1 MDTMATAPAKGDGMK
16 FQKKIIL
23 VYTIFSVLITGIF
36 GTAYYTLNVRQYK
49 EREYGNI
56 RTVSN
61 VKLQQMEDTM
71 ESMQSAITY
80 VLSDIEVLDALKKLA
95 TLETDSYADMYFSD
109 STAAVR
115 AKINSYYFM
124 EEFYRMVF
132 FNKNGRTIANNNYTN
147 TALNSGASYQTYP
160 WVGKVSG
167 KGGKNV
173 FLGLHEDDWGSRSRP
188 QVISVVKEIQG
199 MDMGYFEVQKD
210 KSSLDAMMANTDDR
224 VTYMF
229 LTKEGEFLYSDASQV
244 DAEYY
249 WNLMRDSGKDIEEI
263 ETDTNE
269 KALCLMQQSDREDIV
284 LLTVARMDISQSAVM
299 EVLPVSLLLLF
310 GALALSLGYIYLTS
324 RQLTRPIQQ
333 LQRFMETTRLDNIE
347 AEIPE
352 KISND
357 EIESLY
363 VSYKDV
369 LSRLNASM
377 LKEKRMSL
385 LSLQAQFDLLQ
396 AQVNPHFIYNV
407 LNVISNRGMVSDD
420 EVICDICSE
429 LAGMLRY
436 STNTKDKYATVR
448 QEIEYLELYLGLLK
462 YRYDYKLSYEIRIDD
477 RLYNQPLP
485 KIVLQQLAENAVNHG
500 YGASSDVIRV
510 EVTGELTCD
519 GWFLKVHDDGNGIE
533 KQKLDE
539 INHNISSIRDKL
551 TNDRSGVELEIGG
564 MGLVNTYARLYLLYN
579 DDLIFEIRPGR
590 EKGMDVV
597 IGYRE
602 KKKQCTN
609 QVIEQRDEKDV

>member
-1 MDTMATAPAKGDGMK
+1 MK

-36 GTAYYTLNVRQYK
+36 GAAYYTLNVRQYK

-61 VKLQQMEDTM
+61 VKLQQMEDTL
-71 ESMQSAITY
+71 ESMESAITY

-95 TLETDSYADMYFSD
+95 TLKTDSYADMYFSD
-109 STAAVR
+109 STATVR
-115 AKINSYYFM
+115 AKINSYYLM

-147 TALNSGASYQTYP
+147 TALNTDASYQTYP
-160 WVGKVSG
+160 WVERVSG
-167 KGGKNV
+167 KGGRNV
-173 FLGLHEDDWGSRSRP
+173 LIGLHEDDWGSRSKP

-199 MDMGYFEVQKD
+199 MEMGYLEVQKD
-210 KSSLDAMMANTDDR
+210 KASLDKMIANTDENI
-224 VTYMF
+224 TYIFM
-229 LTKEGEFLYSDASQV
+229 TKEGEFLYSDARQV
-244 DAEYY
+244 KAEYY
-249 WNLMRDSGKDIEEI
+249 WNLMQGRDKDIEEI
-263 ETDTNE
+263 ETADGE
-269 KALCLMQQSDREDIV
+269 KALCLMQESDTDDIV
-284 LLTVARMDISQSAVM
+284 LMTVARMDISQSAAM

-310 GALALSLGYIYLTS
+310 VALALSLGYIYLTS

-333 LQRFMETTRLDNIE
+333 LQHFMETTRLDNME

-369 LSRLNASM
+369 LNRLNTSM

-436 STNTKDKYATVR
+436 STNTKDKYASVK

-462 YRYDYKLSYEIRIDD
+462 HRYDYKLSYEIRIDEA
-477 RLYNQPLP
+477 LYNKPLP
-485 KIVLQQLAENAVNHG
+485 KIVLQQIVENAVNHG
-500 YGASSDVIRV
+500 YGSSSDIIRV
-510 EVTGELTCD
+510 EVAGALTED
-519 GWFLKVHDDGNGIE
+519 GWFLKVHDDGNGITKE
-533 KQKLDE
+533 KLDE
-539 INHNISSIRDKL
+539 INNNISSIRNKL

-564 MGLVNTYARLYLLYN
+564 MGLLILMHACIFCTTMISYL
-579 DDLIFEIRPGR
+579 RSA
-590 EKGMDVV
+590 
-597 IGYRE
+597 RE
-602 KKKQCTN
+602 KK
-609 QVIEQRDEKDV
+609 RGRM

>member
-1 MDTMATAPAKGDGMK
+1 MK

-36 GTAYYTLNVRQYK
+36 GAAYYTLNVRQYK

-61 VKLQQMEDTM
+61 VKLQQMEDTL
-71 ESMQSAITY
+71 ESMESAITY

-95 TLETDSYADMYFSD
+95 TLKTDSYADMYFSD
-109 STAAVR
+109 STATVR
-115 AKINSYYFM
+115 AKINSYYLM

-147 TALNSGASYQTYP
+147 TALNTDASYQTYP
-160 WVGKVSG
+160 WVERVSG
-167 KGGKNV
+167 KGGRNV
-173 FLGLHEDDWGSRSRP
+173 LIGLHEDDWGSRSKP

-199 MDMGYFEVQKD
+199 MEMGYLEVQKD
-210 KSSLDAMMANTDDR
+210 KASLDKMIANTDENI
-224 VTYMF
+224 TYIFM
-229 LTKEGEFLYSDASQV
+229 TKEGEFLYSDARQV
-244 DAEYY
+244 KAEYY
-249 WNLMRDSGKDIEEI
+249 WNLMQGRDKDIEEI
-263 ETDTNE
+263 ETADGE
-269 KALCLMQQSDREDIV
+269 KALCLMQESDTDDIV
-284 LLTVARMDISQSAVM
+284 LMTVARMDISQSAAM

-310 GALALSLGYIYLTS
+310 VALALSLGYIYLTS

-333 LQRFMETTRLDNIE
+333 LQHFMETTRLDNME

-369 LSRLNASM
+369 LNRLNTSM

-436 STNTKDKYATVR
+436 STNTKDKYASVK

-462 YRYDYKLSYEIRIDD
+462 HRYDYKLSYEIQIDEA
-477 RLYNQPLP
+477 LYNKPLP
-485 KIVLQQLAENAVNHG
+485 KIVLQQIVENAVNHG
-500 YGASSDVIRV
+500 YGSSSDIIRV
-510 EVTGELTCD
+510 EVAGALTED
-519 GWFLKVHDDGNGIE
+519 GWFLKVHDDGNGITKE
-533 KQKLDE
+533 KLDE
-539 INHNISSIRDKL
+539 INNNISSIRNKL

-579 DDLIFEIRPGR
+579 DDLIFEIRPGKEKGTDVIIGCR
-590 EKGMDVV
+590 EKRRQSAEDLS
-597 IGYRE
+597 
-602 KKKQCTN
+602 
-609 QVIEQRDEKDV
+609 IEQRNDKNV

>member
-1 MDTMATAPAKGDGMK
+1 MK

-36 GTAYYTLNVRQYK
+36 GAAYYTLNVRQYK

-61 VKLQQMEDTM
+61 VKLQQMEDTL
-71 ESMQSAITY
+71 ESMESAITY

-95 TLETDSYADMYFSD
+95 TLKTDSYADMYFSD
-109 STAAVR
+109 STATVR
-115 AKINSYYFM
+115 AKINSYYLM

-147 TALNSGASYQTYP
+147 TALNTDASYQTYP
-160 WVGKVSG
+160 WVERVSG
-167 KGGKNV
+167 KGGRNV
-173 FLGLHEDDWGSRSRP
+173 LIGLHEDDWGSRSKP

-199 MDMGYFEVQKD
+199 MEMGYLEVQKD
-210 KSSLDAMMANTDDR
+210 KASLDKMIANTDENI
-224 VTYMF
+224 TYIFM
-229 LTKEGEFLYSDASQV
+229 TKEGEFLYSDARQV
-244 DAEYY
+244 KAEYY
-249 WNLMRDSGKDIEEI
+249 WNLMQGRDKDIEEI
-263 ETDTNE
+263 ETADGE
-269 KALCLMQQSDREDIV
+269 KALCLMQESDTDDIV
-284 LLTVARMDISQSAVM
+284 LMTVARMDISQSAAM

-310 GALALSLGYIYLTS
+310 VALALSLGYIYLTS

-333 LQRFMETTRLDNIE
+333 LQHFMETTRLDNME

-369 LSRLNASM
+369 LNRLNTSM

-436 STNTKDKYATVR
+436 STNTKDKYASVK

-462 YRYDYKLSYEIRIDD
+462 HRYDYKLSYEIRIDEA
-477 RLYNQPLP
+477 LYNKPLP
-485 KIVLQQLAENAVNHG
+485 KIVLQQIVENAVNHG
-500 YGASSDVIRV
+500 YGSSSDIIRV
-510 EVTGELTCD
+510 EVAGALTED
-519 GWFLKVHDDGNGIE
+519 GWFLKVHDDGNGIT
-533 KQKLDE
+533 KKKLDE
-539 INHNISSIRDKL
+539 INNNISSIRNKL
-551 TNDRSGVELEIGG
+551 TNDRSSVELEIGG

-579 DDLIFEIRPGR
+579 DDLTFEIRPGKEKGTDVIIGCR
-590 EKGMDVV
+590 EKRRQSAEDLS
-597 IGYRE
+597 
-602 KKKQCTN
+602 
-609 QVIEQRDEKDV
+609 IEQRNDKNV

>member
-1 MDTMATAPAKGDGMK
+1 MK

-36 GTAYYTLNVRQYK
+36 GAAYYTLNVRQYK

-61 VKLQQMEDTM
+61 VKLQQMEDTL
-71 ESMQSAITY
+71 ESMESAITY

-95 TLETDSYADMYFSD
+95 TLKTDSYADMYFSD
-109 STAAVR
+109 STATVR
-115 AKINSYYFM
+115 AKINSYYLM

-147 TALNSGASYQTYP
+147 TALNTDASYLTYP
-160 WVGKVSG
+160 WVERVSG
-167 KGGKNV
+167 KGGRNV
-173 FLGLHEDDWGSRSRP
+173 LIGLHEDDWGSRSKP

-199 MDMGYFEVQKD
+199 MEMGYLEVQKN
-210 KSSLDAMMANTDDR
+210 KASLDKMIANTDENI
-224 VTYMF
+224 TYIFM
-229 LTKEGEFLYSDASQV
+229 TKEGEFLYSDARQV
-244 DAEYY
+244 KAEYY
-249 WNLMRDSGKDIEEI
+249 WNLMQGRDKDIEEI
-263 ETDTNE
+263 ETADGE
-269 KALCLMQQSDREDIV
+269 KALCLMQESDTDDIV
-284 LLTVARMDISQSAVM
+284 LMTVARMDISQSAAM

-310 GALALSLGYIYLTS
+310 VALALSLGYIYLTS

-333 LQRFMETTRLDNIE
+333 LQHFMETTRLDNME

-369 LSRLNASM
+369 LNRLNTSM

-436 STNTKDKYATVR
+436 STNTKDKYASVK

-462 YRYDYKLSYEIRIDD
+462 HRYDYKLSYEIRIDEA
-477 RLYNQPLP
+477 LYNKPLP
-485 KIVLQQLAENAVNHG
+485 KIVLQQIVENAVNHG
-500 YGASSDVIRV
+500 YGSSSDIIRV
-510 EVTGELTCD
+510 AVAGALTED
-519 GWFLKVHDDGNGIE
+519 GWFLKVHDDGNGITKE
-533 KQKLDE
+533 KLDE
-539 INHNISSIRDKL
+539 INNNISSIRNKL
-551 TNDRSGVELEIGG
+551 TNDRSSVELEIGG

-579 DDLIFEIRPGR
+579 DDLIFEIRPGKEKGTDVIIGCR
-590 EKGMDVV
+590 EKRRQSAEDLS
-597 IGYRE
+597 
-602 KKKQCTN
+602 
-609 QVIEQRDEKDV
+609 IEQRNDKNV

>member
-1 MDTMATAPAKGDGMK
+1 MK

-36 GTAYYTLNVRQYK
+36 GAAYYTLNVRQYK

-61 VKLQQMEDTM
+61 VKLQQMEDTL
-71 ESMQSAITY
+71 ESMESAITY

-95 TLETDSYADMYFSD
+95 TLKTDSYADMYFSD
-109 STAAVR
+109 STATVR
-115 AKINSYYFM
+115 AKINSYYLM

-147 TALNSGASYQTYP
+147 TALNTDASYQTYP
-160 WVGKVSG
+160 WVERVSG
-167 KGGKNV
+167 KGGRNV
-173 FLGLHEDDWGSRSRP
+173 LIGLHEDDWGSRSKP

-199 MDMGYFEVQKD
+199 MEMGYLEVQKD
-210 KSSLDAMMANTDDR
+210 KASLDKMIANTDENI
-224 VTYMF
+224 TYIFM
-229 LTKEGEFLYSDASQV
+229 TKEGEFLYSDARQV
-244 DAEYY
+244 KAEYY
-249 WNLMRDSGKDIEEI
+249 WNLMQGRDKDIEEI
-263 ETDTNE
+263 ETADGE
-269 KALCLMQQSDREDIV
+269 KALCLMQESDTDDIV
-284 LLTVARMDISQSAVM
+284 LMTVARMDISQSAAM

-310 GALALSLGYIYLTS
+310 VALALSLGYIYLTS

-333 LQRFMETTRLDNIE
+333 LQHFMETTRLDNME

-369 LSRLNASM
+369 LNRLNTSM

-436 STNTKDKYATVR
+436 STNTKDKYASVK

-462 YRYDYKLSYEIRIDD
+462 HRYDYKLSYEIRIDEA
-477 RLYNQPLP
+477 LYNRPLP
-485 KIVLQQLAENAVNHG
+485 KIVLQQIVENAVNHG
-500 YGASSDVIRV
+500 YGSSSDIIRV
-510 EVTGELTCD
+510 EVAGALTED
-519 GWFLKVHDDGNGIE
+519 GWFLKVHDDGNGITKE
-533 KQKLDE
+533 KLDE
-539 INHNISSIRDKL
+539 INNNISSIRNKL

-579 DDLIFEIRPGR
+579 DDLIFEIRPGKEKGTDVIIGCR
-590 EKGMDVV
+590 EKRRQSAEDLS
-597 IGYRE
+597 
-602 KKKQCTN
+602 
-609 QVIEQRDEKDV
+609 IEQRNDKNV

>member
-1 MDTMATAPAKGDGMK
+1 MK

-36 GTAYYTLNVRQYK
+36 GAAYYTLNVRQYK

-61 VKLQQMEDTM
+61 VKLQQMEDTL
-71 ESMQSAITY
+71 ESMESAITY

-95 TLETDSYADMYFSD
+95 TLKTDSYADMYFSD
-109 STAAVR
+109 STATVR
-115 AKINSYYFM
+115 AKINSYYLM

-147 TALNSGASYQTYP
+147 TALNTDASYQTYP
-160 WVGKVSG
+160 WVERVSG
-167 KGGKNV
+167 KGGRNV
-173 FLGLHEDDWGSRSRP
+173 LIGLHEDDWGSRSKP

-199 MDMGYFEVQKD
+199 MEMGYLEVQKD
-210 KSSLDAMMANTDDR
+210 KASLDKMIANTDENM
-224 VTYMF
+224 TYIFM
-229 LTKEGEFLYSDASQV
+229 TKEGGFLYSDARQV
-244 DAEYY
+244 KAEYY
-249 WNLMRDSGKDIEEI
+249 WNLMQGRDKDIEEI
-263 ETDTNE
+263 ETADGE
-269 KALCLMQQSDREDIV
+269 KALCLMQESDTDDVV

-333 LQRFMETTRLDNIE
+333 LQHFMETTRLDNME

-369 LSRLNASM
+369 LNRLNTSM

-436 STNTKDKYATVR
+436 STNTKDKYASVK

-462 YRYDYKLSYEIRIDD
+462 HRYDYKLSYEIRIDEA
-477 RLYNQPLP
+477 LYNKPLP
-485 KIVLQQLAENAVNHG
+485 KIVLQQIVENAVNHG
-500 YGASSDVIRV
+500 YGASSDIIRV
-510 EVTGELTCD
+510 EVAGALTED
-519 GWFLKVHDDGNGIE
+519 GWFLKVHDDGNGITKE
-533 KQKLDE
+533 KLDE
-539 INHNISSIRDKL
+539 INNNISSIRNKL

-579 DDLIFEIRPGR
+579 DDLIFEIRPGK
-590 EKGMDVV
+590 EKGTDVI
-597 IGYRE
+597 IGCME
-602 KKKQCTN
+602 KRRQSAEDLS
-609 QVIEQRDEKDV
+609 IEQRNDKNV

>member
-1 MDTMATAPAKGDGMK
+1 MK

-61 VKLQQMEDTM
+61 VKLQQMEDTL

-224 VTYMF
+224 VTYIF

-244 DAEYY
+244 DAGYY
-249 WNLMRDSGKDIEEI
+249 WNLMKDSGKDIEEI
-263 ETDTNE
+263 ETDTDE

-510 EVTGELTCD
+510 EVSGELTYD

-539 INHNISSIRDKL
+539 INYNISSIRDKL

-590 EKGMDVV
+590 EKGTDVV

-602 KKKQCTN
+602 KKRQCTN
-609 QVIEQRDEKDV
+609 QVIEQRDEKNV

>member
-1 MDTMATAPAKGDGMK
+1 MK

-36 GTAYYTLNVRQYK
+36 GAAYYTLNVRQYK

-61 VKLQQMEDTM
+61 VKLQQMEDTL
-71 ESMQSAITY
+71 ESMESAITY

-95 TLETDSYADMYFSD
+95 TLKTDSYADMYFSD
-109 STAAVR
+109 STATVR
-115 AKINSYYFM
+115 AKINSYYLM

-132 FNKNGRTIANNNYTN
+132 FNKNRRTIANNNYTN
-147 TALNSGASYQTYP
+147 TALNTDASYQTYP
-160 WVGKVSG
+160 WVERVSG
-167 KGGKNV
+167 KGGRNV
-173 FLGLHEDDWGSRSRP
+173 LIGLHEDDWGSRSKP

-199 MDMGYFEVQKD
+199 MEMGYLEVQKD
-210 KSSLDAMMANTDDR
+210 KASLDKMIANTDENI
-224 VTYMF
+224 TYIFM
-229 LTKEGEFLYSDASQV
+229 TKEGEFLYSDARQV
-244 DAEYY
+244 KAEYY
-249 WNLMRDSGKDIEEI
+249 WNLMQGRDKDIEEI
-263 ETDTNE
+263 ETADGE
-269 KALCLMQQSDREDIV
+269 KALCLMQESDTDDIV
-284 LLTVARMDISQSAVM
+284 LMTVARMDISQSAAM

-310 GALALSLGYIYLTS
+310 VALALSLGYIYLTS

-333 LQRFMETTRLDNIE
+333 LQHFMETTRLDNME

-369 LSRLNASM
+369 LNRLNTSM

-436 STNTKDKYATVR
+436 STNTKDKYASVK

-462 YRYDYKLSYEIRIDD
+462 HRYDYKLSYEIRIDEA
-477 RLYNQPLP
+477 LYNKPLP
-485 KIVLQQLAENAVNHG
+485 KIVLQQIVENAVNHG
-500 YGASSDVIRV
+500 YGSSSDIIRV
-510 EVTGELTCD
+510 EVSGALTED
-519 GWFLKVHDDGNGIE
+519 GWFLKVHDDGNGITKE
-533 KQKLDE
+533 KLDE
-539 INHNISSIRDKL
+539 INNNISSIRNKL

-579 DDLIFEIRPGR
+579 DDLIFEIRPGKEKGTDVIIGCR
-590 EKGMDVV
+590 EKRRQSAEDLS
-597 IGYRE
+597 
-602 KKKQCTN
+602 
-609 QVIEQRDEKDV
+609 IEQRNDKNV

>member
-1 MDTMATAPAKGDGMK
+1 MK

-61 VKLQQMEDTM
+61 VKLQQMEDTL

-199 MDMGYFEVQKD
+199 MDMGYFEVQND

-224 VTYMF
+224 VTYML
-229 LTKEGEFLYSDASQV
+229 LTKEGEFLYSDARQV

-609 QVIEQRDEKDV
+609 QVIEQRDEKNV

>member
-1 MDTMATAPAKGDGMK
+1 MK

-36 GTAYYTLNVRQYK
+36 GAAYYTLNVRQYK

-61 VKLQQMEDTM
+61 VKLQQMEDTL
-71 ESMQSAITY
+71 ESMESAITY

-95 TLETDSYADMYFSD
+95 TLKTDSYADMYFSD
-109 STAAVR
+109 STATVR
-115 AKINSYYFM
+115 AKINSYYLM

-147 TALNSGASYQTYP
+147 TALNTDASYQTYP
-160 WVGKVSG
+160 WVERVSG
-167 KGGKNV
+167 KGGRNV
-173 FLGLHEDDWGSRSRP
+173 LIGLHEDDWGSRSKP

-199 MDMGYFEVQKD
+199 MEMGYLEVQKD
-210 KSSLDAMMANTDDR
+210 KASLDKMIANTDENI
-224 VTYMF
+224 TYIFM
-229 LTKEGEFLYSDASQV
+229 TKEGEFLYSDARQV
-244 DAEYY
+244 KAEYY
-249 WNLMRDSGKDIEEI
+249 WNLMQGRDKDIEEI
-263 ETDTNE
+263 ETADGE
-269 KALCLMQQSDREDIV
+269 KALCLMQESAADDIV
-284 LLTVARMDISQSAVM
+284 LMTVARMDISQSAAM

-333 LQRFMETTRLDNIE
+333 LQHFMETTRLDNME

-369 LSRLNASM
+369 LNRLNTSM

-436 STNTKDKYATVR
+436 STNTKDKYASVK

-462 YRYDYKLSYEIRIDD
+462 HRYDYKLSYEIQIDEA
-477 RLYNQPLP
+477 LYNKPLP
-485 KIVLQQLAENAVNHG
+485 KIVLQQIVENAVNHG
-500 YGASSDVIRV
+500 YGSSSDIIRV
-510 EVTGELTCD
+510 EVAGALTED
-519 GWFLKVHDDGNGIE
+519 GWFLKVHDDGNGITKE
-533 KQKLDE
+533 KLDE
-539 INHNISSIRDKL
+539 INNNISSIRNKL
-551 TNDRSGVELEIGG
+551 TNDRSSVELEIGG

-579 DDLIFEIRPGR
+579 DDLIFEIRPGKEKGTDVIIGCR
-590 EKGMDVV
+590 EKRRQSAEDLS
-597 IGYRE
+597 
-602 KKKQCTN
+602 
-609 QVIEQRDEKDV
+609 IEQRNDKNV

>member
-1 MDTMATAPAKGDGMK
+1 MK

-36 GTAYYTLNVRQYK
+36 GAAYYTLNVRQYK

-61 VKLQQMEDTM
+61 VKLQQMEDTL
-71 ESMQSAITY
+71 ESMESAITY

-95 TLETDSYADMYFSD
+95 TLKTDSYADMYFSD
-109 STAAVR
+109 STATVR
-115 AKINSYYFM
+115 AKINSYYLM

-147 TALNSGASYQTYP
+147 TALNTDASYQTYP
-160 WVGKVSG
+160 WVERVSG
-167 KGGKNV
+167 KGGRNV
-173 FLGLHEDDWGSRSRP
+173 LIGLHEDDWGSRSKP

-199 MDMGYFEVQKD
+199 MEMGYLEVQKD
-210 KSSLDAMMANTDDR
+210 KASLDKMIANTDENI
-224 VTYMF
+224 TYIFM
-229 LTKEGEFLYSDASQV
+229 TKEGEFLYSDARQV
-244 DAEYY
+244 KAEYY
-249 WNLMRDSGKDIEEI
+249 WNLMQGRDKDIEEI
-263 ETDTNE
+263 ETADGE
-269 KALCLMQQSDREDIV
+269 KALCLMQESDTDDIV
-284 LLTVARMDISQSAVM
+284 LMTVARMDISQSAAM

-310 GALALSLGYIYLTS
+310 VALALSLGYIYLTS

-333 LQRFMETTRLDNIE
+333 LQHFMETTRLDNME

-369 LSRLNASM
+369 LNRLNTSM

-436 STNTKDKYATVR
+436 STNTKDKYASVK

-462 YRYDYKLSYEIRIDD
+462 HRYDYKLSYEIRIDEA
-477 RLYNQPLP
+477 LYNKPLP
-485 KIVLQQLAENAVNHG
+485 KIVLQQIVENAVNHG
-500 YGASSDVIRV
+500 YGSSSDIIRV
-510 EVTGELTCD
+510 EVAGALTED
-519 GWFLKVHDDGNGIE
+519 GWFLKVHDDGNGITKE
-533 KQKLDE
+533 KLDE
-539 INHNISSIRDKL
+539 INNNISSIRNKL

-579 DDLIFEIRPGR
+579 DDLIFEIRPGKEKGTDVIIRCR
-590 EKGMDVV
+590 EKRRQSAEDLS
-597 IGYRE
+597 
-602 KKKQCTN
+602 
-609 QVIEQRDEKDV
+609 IEQRNDKNV

>member
-1 MDTMATAPAKGDGMK
+1 MK

-36 GTAYYTLNVRQYK
+36 GAAYYTLNVRQYK

-61 VKLQQMEDTM
+61 VKLQQMEDTL
-71 ESMQSAITY
+71 ESMESAITY

-95 TLETDSYADMYFSD
+95 TLKTDSYADMYFSD
-109 STAAVR
+109 STATVR
-115 AKINSYYFM
+115 AKINSYYLM

-147 TALNSGASYQTYP
+147 TALNTDASYQTYP
-160 WVGKVSG
+160 WVERVSG
-167 KGGKNV
+167 KGGRNV
-173 FLGLHEDDWGSRSRP
+173 LIGLHEDDWGSRSKP

-199 MDMGYFEVQKD
+199 MEMGYLEVQKD
-210 KSSLDAMMANTDDR
+210 KASLDKMIANTDENI
-224 VTYMF
+224 TYIFM
-229 LTKEGEFLYSDASQV
+229 TKEGEFLYSDARQV
-244 DAEYY
+244 KAEYY
-249 WNLMRDSGKDIEEI
+249 WNLMQGRDKDIEEI
-263 ETDTNE
+263 ETADGE
-269 KALCLMQQSDREDIV
+269 KALCLMQESDTDDIV
-284 LLTVARMDISQSAVM
+284 LMTVARMDISQSAAM

-310 GALALSLGYIYLTS
+310 VALALSLGYIYLTS

-333 LQRFMETTRLDNIE
+333 LQHFMETTRLDNME

-369 LSRLNASM
+369 LNRLNTSM

-436 STNTKDKYATVR
+436 STNTKDKYASVK

-462 YRYDYKLSYEIRIDD
+462 HRYDYKLSYEIRIDEA
-477 RLYNQPLP
+477 LYNKPLP
-485 KIVLQQLAENAVNHG
+485 KIVLQQIVENAVNHG
-500 YGASSDVIRV
+500 YGSSSDIIRV
-510 EVTGELTCD
+510 EVAGALTED
-519 GWFLKVHDDGNGIE
+519 GWFLKVHDDGNGIT
-533 KQKLDE
+533 KKKLDE
-539 INHNISSIRDKL
+539 INNNISSIRNKL
-551 TNDRSGVELEIGG
+551 TNDRSSVELEIGG

-579 DDLIFEIRPGR
+579 DDLIFEIRPGKEKGTDVIIGCR
-590 EKGMDVV
+590 EKRRQSAEDLS
-597 IGYRE
+597 
-602 KKKQCTN
+602 
-609 QVIEQRDEKDV
+609 IEQRNDKNV

>member
-1 MDTMATAPAKGDGMK
+1 MK

-36 GTAYYTLNVRQYK
+36 GAAYYTLNVRQYK

-61 VKLQQMEDTM
+61 VKLQQMEDM
-71 ESMQSAITY
+71 LESMESAITY

-95 TLETDSYADMYFSD
+95 TLKTDSYADMYFSD
-109 STAAVR
+109 STATVR
-115 AKINSYYFM
+115 AKINSYYLM

-147 TALNSGASYQTYP
+147 TALNTDASYQTYP
-160 WVGKVSG
+160 WVERVSG
-167 KGGKNV
+167 KGGRNV
-173 FLGLHEDDWGSRSRP
+173 LIGLHEDDWGSRSKP

-199 MDMGYFEVQKD
+199 MEMGYLEVQKD
-210 KSSLDAMMANTDDR
+210 KASLDKMIANTDENI
-224 VTYMF
+224 TYIFM
-229 LTKEGEFLYSDASQV
+229 TKEGEFLYSDARQV
-244 DAEYY
+244 KAEYY
-249 WNLMRDSGKDIEEI
+249 WNLMQGRDKDIEEI
-263 ETDTNE
+263 ETADGE
-269 KALCLMQQSDREDIV
+269 KALCLMQESDTDDIV
-284 LLTVARMDISQSAVM
+284 LMTVARMDISQSAAM

-310 GALALSLGYIYLTS
+310 VALALSLGYIYLTS

-333 LQRFMETTRLDNIE
+333 LQHFMETTRLDNME

-369 LSRLNASM
+369 LNRLNTSM

-436 STNTKDKYATVR
+436 STNTKDKYASVK

-462 YRYDYKLSYEIRIDD
+462 HRYDYKLSYEIRIDEA
-477 RLYNQPLP
+477 LYNKPLP
-485 KIVLQQLAENAVNHG
+485 KIVLQQIVENAVNHG
-500 YGASSDVIRV
+500 YGSSSDIIRV
-510 EVTGELTCD
+510 EVAGALTED
-519 GWFLKVHDDGNGIE
+519 GWFLKVHDDGNGITKE
-533 KQKLDE
+533 KLDE
-539 INHNISSIRDKL
+539 INNNISSIRNKL
-551 TNDRSGVELEIGG
+551 TNDRSSVELEIGG

-579 DDLIFEIRPGR
+579 DDLIFEIRPGKEKGTDVIIGCR
-590 EKGMDVV
+590 EKRRQSAEDLS
-597 IGYRE
+597 
-602 KKKQCTN
+602 
-609 QVIEQRDEKDV
+609 IEQRNDKNV

>member
-1 MDTMATAPAKGDGMK
+1 MK

-36 GTAYYTLNVRQYK
+36 GAAYYTLNVRQYK

-61 VKLQQMEDTM
+61 VKLQQMEDTL
-71 ESMQSAITY
+71 ESMESAITY

-95 TLETDSYADMYFSD
+95 TLKTDSYADMYFSD
-109 STAAVR
+109 STATVR
-115 AKINSYYFM
+115 AKINSYYLM

-147 TALNSGASYQTYP
+147 TALNTDASYQTYP
-160 WVGKVSG
+160 WVERVSG
-167 KGGKNV
+167 KGGRNV
-173 FLGLHEDDWGSRSRP
+173 LIGLHEDDWGSRSKP

-199 MDMGYFEVQKD
+199 MEMGYLEVQKD
-210 KSSLDAMMANTDDR
+210 KASLDKMIANTDENI
-224 VTYMF
+224 TYIFM
-229 LTKEGEFLYSDASQV
+229 TKEGEFLYSDARQV
-244 DAEYY
+244 KAEYY
-249 WNLMRDSGKDIEEI
+249 WNLMQGRDKDIEEI
-263 ETDTNE
+263 ENADGE
-269 KALCLMQQSDREDIV
+269 KALCLMQESDTDDIV
-284 LLTVARMDISQSAVM
+284 LMTVARMDISQSAAM

-310 GALALSLGYIYLTS
+310 VALALSLGYIYLTS

-333 LQRFMETTRLDNIE
+333 LQHFMETTRLDNME

-369 LSRLNASM
+369 LNRLNTSM

-436 STNTKDKYATVR
+436 STNTKDKYASVK

-462 YRYDYKLSYEIRIDD
+462 HRYDYKLSYEIRIDEA
-477 RLYNQPLP
+477 LYNKPLP
-485 KIVLQQLAENAVNHG
+485 KIVLQQIVENAVNHG
-500 YGASSDVIRV
+500 YGSSSDIIRV
-510 EVTGELTCD
+510 EVAGALTED
-519 GWFLKVHDDGNGIE
+519 GWFLKVHDDGNGITKE
-533 KQKLDE
+533 KLDE
-539 INHNISSIRDKL
+539 INNNISSIRNKL

-579 DDLIFEIRPGR
+579 DDLIFEIRPGKEKGTDVIIGCR
-590 EKGMDVV
+590 EKRRQSAEDLS
-597 IGYRE
+597 
-602 KKKQCTN
+602 
-609 QVIEQRDEKDV
+609 IEQRNDKNV

>member
-1 MDTMATAPAKGDGMK
+1 MK

-36 GTAYYTLNVRQYK
+36 GAAYYTLNVRQYK

-61 VKLQQMEDTM
+61 VKLQQMEDTL
-71 ESMQSAITY
+71 ESMESAITY

-95 TLETDSYADMYFSD
+95 ILKTDSYADMYFSD
-109 STAAVR
+109 STATVR
-115 AKINSYYFM
+115 AKINSYYLM

-147 TALNSGASYQTYP
+147 TALNTDASYQTYP
-160 WVGKVSG
+160 WVERVSG
-167 KGGKNV
+167 KGGRNV
-173 FLGLHEDDWGSRSRP
+173 LIGLHEDDWGSRSKP

-199 MDMGYFEVQKD
+199 MEMGYLEVQKD
-210 KSSLDAMMANTDDR
+210 KASLDKMIANTDENI
-224 VTYMF
+224 TYIFM
-229 LTKEGEFLYSDASQV
+229 TKEGEFLYSDARQV
-244 DAEYY
+244 KAEYY
-249 WNLMRDSGKDIEEI
+249 WNLMQGRDKDIEEI
-263 ETDTNE
+263 ETADGE
-269 KALCLMQQSDREDIV
+269 KALCLMQESDTDDIV
-284 LLTVARMDISQSAVM
+284 LMTVARMDISQSAAM

-310 GALALSLGYIYLTS
+310 VALALSLGYIYLTS

-333 LQRFMETTRLDNIE
+333 LQHFMETTRLDNME

-369 LSRLNASM
+369 LNRLNTSM

-436 STNTKDKYATVR
+436 STNTKDKYASVK

-462 YRYDYKLSYEIRIDD
+462 HRYDYKLSYEIRIDEA
-477 RLYNQPLP
+477 LYNKPLP
-485 KIVLQQLAENAVNHG
+485 KIVLQQIVENAVNHG
-500 YGASSDVIRV
+500 YGSSSDIIRV
-510 EVTGELTCD
+510 EVAGALTED
-519 GWFLKVHDDGNGIE
+519 GWFLKVHDDGNGITKE
-533 KQKLDE
+533 KLDE
-539 INHNISSIRDKL
+539 INNNISSIRNKL

-579 DDLIFEIRPGR
+579 DDLIFEIRPGKEKGTDVIIRCR
-590 EKGMDVV
+590 EKRRQSAEDLS
-597 IGYRE
+597 
-602 KKKQCTN
+602 
-609 QVIEQRDEKDV
+609 IEQRNDKNV

>member
-1 MDTMATAPAKGDGMK
+1 MK

-36 GTAYYTLNVRQYK
+36 GAAYYTLNVRQYK

-61 VKLQQMEDTM
+61 VKLQQMEDTL
-71 ESMQSAITY
+71 ESMESAITY

-95 TLETDSYADMYFSD
+95 TLKTDSYADMYFSD
-109 STAAVR
+109 STATVR
-115 AKINSYYFM
+115 AKINSYYLM

-147 TALNSGASYQTYP
+147 TALNTDASYQTYP
-160 WVGKVSG
+160 WVERVSG
-167 KGGKNV
+167 KGGRNV
-173 FLGLHEDDWGSRSRP
+173 LIGLHEDDWGSHSKP

-199 MDMGYFEVQKD
+199 MEMGYLEVQKD
-210 KSSLDAMMANTDDR
+210 KASLDKMIANTDENI
-224 VTYMF
+224 TYIFM
-229 LTKEGEFLYSDASQV
+229 TKEGEFLYSDARQV
-244 DAEYY
+244 KAEYY
-249 WNLMRDSGKDIEEI
+249 WNLMQGRDKDIEEI
-263 ETDTNE
+263 ETADGE
-269 KALCLMQQSDREDIV
+269 KALCLMQESDTDDIV
-284 LLTVARMDISQSAVM
+284 LMTVARMDISQSAAM

-333 LQRFMETTRLDNIE
+333 LQHFMETTRLDNME

-369 LSRLNASM
+369 LNRLNTSM

-436 STNTKDKYATVR
+436 STNTKDKYASVK

-462 YRYDYKLSYEIRIDD
+462 HRYDYKLSYEIRIDEA
-477 RLYNQPLP
+477 LYNKPLP
-485 KIVLQQLAENAVNHG
+485 KIVLQQIVENGVNHG
-500 YGASSDVIRV
+500 YGSSSDIIRV
-510 EVTGELTCD
+510 EVAGALTED
-519 GWFLKVHDDGNGIE
+519 GWFLKVHDDGNGITKE
-533 KQKLDE
+533 KLDE
-539 INHNISSIRDKL
+539 INNNISSIRNKL
-551 TNDRSGVELEIGG
+551 TNDRSSVELEIGG

-579 DDLIFEIRPGR
+579 DDLIFEIRPGKEKGTDVIIGCR
-590 EKGMDVV
+590 EKRRQSAEDLS
-597 IGYRE
+597 
-602 KKKQCTN
+602 
-609 QVIEQRDEKDV
+609 IEQRNDKNV

>member
-1 MDTMATAPAKGDGMK
+1 MK

-61 VKLQQMEDTM
+61 VKLQQMEDTL

-229 LTKEGEFLYSDASQV
+229 LTKGGEFLYSDASQV

-500 YGASSDVIRV
+500 YGTSSDVIRV

-602 KKKQCTN
+602 KKKQCTK
-609 QVIEQRDEKDV
+609 QVIEQRDEKNV

>member
-1 MDTMATAPAKGDGMK
+1 MK

-36 GTAYYTLNVRQYK
+36 GAAYYTLNVRQYK

-61 VKLQQMEDTM
+61 VKLQQMEDTL
-71 ESMQSAITY
+71 ESMESAITY

-95 TLETDSYADMYFSD
+95 TLKTDSYADMYFSD
-109 STAAVR
+109 STATVR
-115 AKINSYYFM
+115 AKINSYYLM

-147 TALNSGASYQTYP
+147 TALNTDASYQTYP
-160 WVGKVSG
+160 WVERVSG
-167 KGGKNV
+167 KGGRNV
-173 FLGLHEDDWGSRSRP
+173 LIGLHEDDWGSRSKP

-199 MDMGYFEVQKD
+199 MEMGYLEVQKD
-210 KSSLDAMMANTDDR
+210 KASLDKMIANTDENI
-224 VTYMF
+224 TYIFM
-229 LTKEGEFLYSDASQV
+229 TKEGEFLYSDARQV
-244 DAEYY
+244 KAEYY
-249 WNLMRDSGKDIEEI
+249 WNLMQGRDKDIEEI
-263 ETDTNE
+263 ETADGE
-269 KALCLMQQSDREDIV
+269 KALCLMQESDTDDIV
-284 LLTVARMDISQSAVM
+284 LMTVARMDISQSAAM

-310 GALALSLGYIYLTS
+310 VALALSLGYIYLTS

-333 LQRFMETTRLDNIE
+333 LQHFMETTRLDNME

-369 LSRLNASM
+369 LNRLNTSM

-436 STNTKDKYATVR
+436 STNTKDKYASVK

-462 YRYDYKLSYEIRIDD
+462 HRYDYKLSYEIRIDEA
-477 RLYNQPLP
+477 LYNKPLP
-485 KIVLQQLAENAVNHG
+485 KIVLQQIVENAVNHG
-500 YGASSDVIRV
+500 YGSSSDIIRV
-510 EVTGELTCD
+510 EVAGALTED
-519 GWFLKVHDDGNGIE
+519 GWFLKVHDDGNGITKE
-533 KQKLDE
+533 KLDE
-539 INHNISSIRDKL
+539 INNNISSIRNKL
-551 TNDRSGVELEIGG
+551 TNDRSSVELEIGG

-579 DDLIFEIRPGR
+579 DDLIFEIRPGKEKGTDVIIGCR
-590 EKGMDVV
+590 EKRRQSAEDLS
-597 IGYRE
+597 
-602 KKKQCTN
+602 
-609 QVIEQRDEKDV
+609 IEQRNDKNV

>member
-1 MDTMATAPAKGDGMK
+1 MK

-36 GTAYYTLNVRQYK
+36 GAAYYTLNVRQYK

-61 VKLQQMEDTM
+61 VKLQQMEDTL
-71 ESMQSAITY
+71 ESMESAITY

-95 TLETDSYADMYFSD
+95 TLKTDSYADMYFSD
-109 STAAVR
+109 STATVR
-115 AKINSYYFM
+115 AKINSYYLM

-147 TALNSGASYQTYP
+147 TALNTDASYLTYP
-160 WVGKVSG
+160 WVERVSG
-167 KGGKNV
+167 KGGRNV
-173 FLGLHEDDWGSRSRP
+173 LIGLHEDDWGSRSKP

-199 MDMGYFEVQKD
+199 MEMGYLEVQKD
-210 KSSLDAMMANTDDR
+210 KASLDKMIANTDENI
-224 VTYMF
+224 TYIFM
-229 LTKEGEFLYSDASQV
+229 TKEGEFLYSDARQV
-244 DAEYY
+244 KAEYY
-249 WNLMRDSGKDIEEI
+249 WNLMQGRDKDIEEI
-263 ETDTNE
+263 ETADGE
-269 KALCLMQQSDREDIV
+269 KALCLMQESDTDDIV
-284 LLTVARMDISQSAVM
+284 LMTVARMDISQSAAM

-310 GALALSLGYIYLTS
+310 VALALSLGYIYLTS

-333 LQRFMETTRLDNIE
+333 LQHFMETTRLDNME

-369 LSRLNASM
+369 LNRLNTSM

-436 STNTKDKYATVR
+436 STNTKDKYASVK

-462 YRYDYKLSYEIRIDD
+462 HRYDYKLSYEIRIDEA
-477 RLYNQPLP
+477 LYNKPLP
-485 KIVLQQLAENAVNHG
+485 KIVLQQIVENAVNHG
-500 YGASSDVIRV
+500 YGSSSDIIRV
-510 EVTGELTCD
+510 AVAGALTEG
-519 GWFLKVHDDGNGIE
+519 GWFLKVHDDGNGITKE
-533 KQKLDE
+533 KLDE
-539 INHNISSIRDKL
+539 INNNISSIRNKL
-551 TNDRSGVELEIGG
+551 TNDRSSVELEIGG

-579 DDLIFEIRPGR
+579 DDLIFEIRPGKEKGTDVIIGCR
-590 EKGMDVV
+590 EKRRQSAEDLS
-597 IGYRE
+597 
-602 KKKQCTN
+602 
-609 QVIEQRDEKDV
+609 IEQRNDKNV

>member
-1 MDTMATAPAKGDGMK
+1 MK

-61 VKLQQMEDTM
+61 VKLQQMEDTL

>member
-1 MDTMATAPAKGDGMK
+1 MK

-61 VKLQQMEDTM
+61 VKLQQMEDTL

-224 VTYMF
+224 VTYIF

-590 EKGMDVV
+590 EKGMNVV

-609 QVIEQRDEKDV
+609 QVIEQRDEKNV

>member
-1 MDTMATAPAKGDGMK
+1 MK

-36 GTAYYTLNVRQYK
+36 GAAYYTLNVRQYK

-61 VKLQQMEDTM
+61 VKLQQMEDTL
-71 ESMQSAITY
+71 ESMESAITY

-95 TLETDSYADMYFSD
+95 TLKTDSYADMYFSD
-109 STAAVR
+109 STATVR
-115 AKINSYYFM
+115 AKINSYYLM

-147 TALNSGASYQTYP
+147 TALNTDASYQTYP
-160 WVGKVSG
+160 WVERVSG
-167 KGGKNV
+167 KGGRNV
-173 FLGLHEDDWGSRSRP
+173 LIGLHEDDWGSRSKP

-199 MDMGYFEVQKD
+199 MEMGYLEVQKD
-210 KSSLDAMMANTDDR
+210 KASLDKMIANTDENI
-224 VTYMF
+224 TYIFM
-229 LTKEGEFLYSDASQV
+229 TKEGEFLYSDARQV
-244 DAEYY
+244 KAEYY
-249 WNLMRDSGKDIEEI
+249 WDLMQGRDKDIEEI
-263 ETDTNE
+263 ETADGE
-269 KALCLMQQSDREDIV
+269 KALCLMQESAADDIV
-284 LLTVARMDISQSAVM
+284 LMTVARMDISQSAAM

-333 LQRFMETTRLDNIE
+333 LQHFMETTRLDNME

-369 LSRLNASM
+369 LNRLNTSM

-436 STNTKDKYATVR
+436 STNTKDKYASVK

-462 YRYDYKLSYEIRIDD
+462 HRYDYKLSYEIQIDEA
-477 RLYNQPLP
+477 LYNKPLP
-485 KIVLQQLAENAVNHG
+485 KIVLQQIVENAVNHG
-500 YGASSDVIRV
+500 YGSSSDIIRV
-510 EVTGELTCD
+510 EVAGALTED
-519 GWFLKVHDDGNGIE
+519 GWFLKVHDDGNGITKE
-533 KQKLDE
+533 KLDE
-539 INHNISSIRDKL
+539 INNNIASIRNKL
-551 TNDRSGVELEIGG
+551 TNDRSSVELEIGG

-579 DDLIFEIRPGR
+579 DDLIFEIRPGKEKGTDVIIGCR
-590 EKGMDVV
+590 EKRRQSAEDLS
-597 IGYRE
+597 
-602 KKKQCTN
+602 
-609 QVIEQRDEKDV
+609 IEQRNDKNV

>member
-1 MDTMATAPAKGDGMK
+1 MK

-36 GTAYYTLNVRQYK
+36 GAAYYTLNVRQYK

-61 VKLQQMEDTM
+61 VKLQQMEDTL
-71 ESMQSAITY
+71 ESMESAITY

-95 TLETDSYADMYFSD
+95 TLKTDSYADMYFSD
-109 STAAVR
+109 STATVR
-115 AKINSYYFM
+115 AKINSYYLM

-147 TALNSGASYQTYP
+147 TALNTDASYQTYP
-160 WVGKVSG
+160 WVERVSG
-167 KGGKNV
+167 KGGRNV
-173 FLGLHEDDWGSRSRP
+173 LIGLHEDDWGSRSKP

-199 MDMGYFEVQKD
+199 MEMGYLEVQKD
-210 KSSLDAMMANTDDR
+210 KASLDKMIANTDENI
-224 VTYMF
+224 TYIFM
-229 LTKEGEFLYSDASQV
+229 TKEGEFLYSDARQV
-244 DAEYY
+244 KAEYY
-249 WNLMRDSGKDIEEI
+249 WNLMQGRDKDIEEI
-263 ETDTNE
+263 ETADGE
-269 KALCLMQQSDREDIV
+269 KALCLMQESDTDDIV
-284 LLTVARMDISQSAVM
+284 LMTVARMDISQSAAM

-333 LQRFMETTRLDNIE
+333 LQHFMETTRLDNME

-369 LSRLNASM
+369 LNRLNTSM

-436 STNTKDKYATVR
+436 STNTKDKYASVK

-462 YRYDYKLSYEIRIDD
+462 HRYDYKLSYEIRIDEA
-477 RLYNQPLP
+477 LYNKPLP
-485 KIVLQQLAENAVNHG
+485 KIVLQQIVENGVNHG
-500 YGASSDVIRV
+500 YGSSSDIIRV
-510 EVTGELTCD
+510 EVAGALTED
-519 GWFLKVHDDGNGIE
+519 GWFLKVHDDGNGITKE
-533 KQKLDE
+533 KLDE
-539 INHNISSIRDKL
+539 INNNISSIRNKL
-551 TNDRSGVELEIGG
+551 TNDRSSVELEIGG

-579 DDLIFEIRPGR
+579 DDLIFEIRPGKEKGTDVIIGCR
-590 EKGMDVV
+590 EKRRQSAEDLS
-597 IGYRE
+597 
-602 KKKQCTN
+602 
-609 QVIEQRDEKDV
+609 IEQRNDKNV